1 MMNRIMEYEQKLS
14 GMRAE
19 FNALLRAC
27 TPEQTDEIA
36 RLKLN
41 GLSGQIESLEKQV
54 RALHALV
61 EQRPAG
67 AAAGMQPER
76 GRDMRMPGYAA
87 GMQPKREYRMYEP
100 GRMPAGAGVWQGTGQ
115 PGWQQDAWPRQNNW
129 TPGYQNV
136 QQGRLNVQQERLDME
151 KTIGRSVM
159 GICASVLIFISVI
172 FFAAL
177 VLPYLSD
184 TVKQLLMYSVGIG
197 ASLTGGLLL
206 IRDKENK
213 WFLSLTGC
221 GMGVIYL
228 SLFLSCFY
236 FKSVG
241 DLTLYAGL
249 FLWAAVVCGL
259 SRLRSQ
265 MFQVI
270 GQIGIALSLLL
281 GVCLCAAAQDAGK
294 LLFLV
299 LYGTASEG
307 VYYAAHFRK
316 AYHENLISHIFWCI
330 SIFLLAF
337 GVCASYAKDT
347 LPGAA
352 AALVVAAAVIL
363 PVFAGMFFMQVEA
376 EKSVSFGVFNLTS
389 VCLLHIMATAWLG
402 DAVILMALFA
412 VGMFALLELR
422 FSAGVHYGR
431 TIVQC
436 ALLWILFFTVLQN
449 AFFREYIS
457 VALFVPA
464 CLIYGYCR
472 KHMVCQ
478 VAGLI
483 YAILFLLIPMNG
495 YALTAWGLI
504 LTLCAALLICRFRDQ
519 YRMWKKL
526 AAYLL
531 FQLFLIRSCVQITGE
546 LEMASTELRVLV
558 TLTLC
563 AAVSIAAQKIPA
575 LYRSLT
581 TGQRED
587 GFLTGA
593 GVMHL
598 LLMLAS
604 LACICLMEEPVCHLC
619 AVLLGIILFSVNFGS
634 LIGRGGEGFGLYAG
648 IKYLAL
654 VLVILGSY
662 SAPGYVI
669 SMAGLVLAVVC
680 IVAGFLAGHVS
691 GRDYKPVRVYGLA
704 LSLICVMK
712 LILIDI
718 PYRSMVSRAV
728 SCFVSGVLCFGI
740 SFIYNMADR
749 RFRQKNSG

>member
-270 GQIGIALSLLL
+270 GQIVIALSLLL
-281 GVCLCAAAQDAGK
+281 GV
-294 LLFLV
+294 
-299 LYGTASEG
+299 
-307 VYYAAHFRK
+307 
-316 AYHENLISHIFWCI
+316 
-330 SIFLLAF
+330 
-337 GVCASYAKDT
+337 
-347 LPGAA
+347 
-352 AALVVAAAVIL
+352 
-363 PVFAGMFFMQVEA
+363 
-376 EKSVSFGVFNLTS
+376 
-389 VCLLHIMATAWLG
+389 
-402 DAVILMALFA
+402 
-412 VGMFALLELR
+412 
-422 FSAGVHYGR
+422 
-431 TIVQC
+431 
-436 ALLWILFFTVLQN
+436 
-449 AFFREYIS
+449 
-457 VALFVPA
+457 
-464 CLIYGYCR
+464 
-472 KHMVCQ
+472 
-478 VAGLI
+478 
-483 YAILFLLIPMNG
+483 
-495 YALTAWGLI
+495 
-504 LTLCAALLICRFRDQ
+504 
-519 YRMWKKL
+519 
-526 AAYLL
+526 
-531 FQLFLIRSCVQITGE
+531 
-546 LEMASTELRVLV
+546 
-558 TLTLC
+558 
-563 AAVSIAAQKIPA
+563 
-575 LYRSLT
+575 
-581 TGQRED
+581 
-587 GFLTGA
+587 
-593 GVMHL
+593 
-598 LLMLAS
+598 
-604 LACICLMEEPVCHLC
+604 
-619 AVLLGIILFSVNFGS
+619 
-634 LIGRGGEGFGLYAG
+634 
-648 IKYLAL
+648 
-654 VLVILGSY
+654 
-662 SAPGYVI
+662 
-669 SMAGLVLAVVC
+669 
-680 IVAGFLAGHVS
+680 
-691 GRDYKPVRVYGLA
+691 
-704 LSLICVMK
+704 
-712 LILIDI
+712 
-718 PYRSMVSRAV
+718 
-728 SCFVSGVLCFGI
+728 
-740 SFIYNMADR
+740 
-749 RFRQKNSG
+749 